1 MFILEI
7 ASICILKKPVRGV
20 KEVKIMVSLKHRRLL
35 FLLICCSVVLSA
47 AHSRGAISVYDQVTT
62 VGTPVYLKVLT
73 KGRLFAD
80 GGRLVEFYLDD
91 NSLGKNLTGGDGYGY
106 RKYTPK
112 RPGIIKVQ
120 ARSKGES
127 GSGLLLV
134 MEKNQKVIFIEI
146 EGGFKDAFIS
156 KIAAGA
162 SRRAVERMLKKYRV
176 IYISRYTGLRMAREW
191 LDEHEFPEAPVL
203 RWQGPKMFSALKE
216 KGIHLYAII
225 GSAGVIAE
233 SAEHIEKRYTF
244 EKTQKGQTVRDWEEI
259 IELLPKSVPKDSAEG
274 KKK

>member
-1 MFILEI
+1 MKMIL
-7 ASICILKKPVRGV
+7 
-20 KEVKIMVSLKHRRLL
+20 SLKNKLL
-35 FLLICCSVVLSA
+35 SLFLICCFVVLPTTQSW
-47 AHSRGAISVYDQVTT
+47 GAIIVYDRVTT
-62 VGTPVYLKVLT
+62 VSTPVYLKVLT
-73 KGRLFAD
+73 KGRFFAD
-80 GGRLVEFYLDD
+80 GGRLVEFFLDE

-127 GSGLLLV
+127 GTGLLLV
-134 MEKNQKVIFIEI
+134 MKKKEKVIFIEI

-156 KIAAGA
+156 DIAAGA

-176 IYISRYTGLRMAREW
+176 IYLSRYTGLRMAREW
-191 LDEHEFPEAPVL
+191 LDEGEFPEAPVL

-225 GSAGVIAE
+225 GSAGIVAE
-233 SAEHIEKRYTF
+233 AEDHIEKRYSF
-244 EKTQKGQTVRDWEEI
+244 EQTKNGQTVKDWEEI
-259 IELLPKSVPKDSAEG
+259 FELLPKSAPKDSG
-274 KKK
+274 KDKKK

>member
-1 MFILEI
+1 MI
-7 ASICILKKPVRGV
+7 
-20 KEVKIMVSLKHRRLL
+20 VSLKNKLL
-35 FLLICCSVVLSA
+35 PIFLICCFVVLPSTQ
-47 AHSRGAISVYDQVTT
+47 SRGEIIVYDRVTT
-62 VGTPVYLKVLT
+62 VDTPVYLKVLT
-73 KGRLFAD
+73 KGRFFAD
-80 GGRLVEFYLDD
+80 GGRLVEMYLDD
-91 NSLGKNLTGGDGYGY
+91 HSLGKNLTGGDGYGY
-106 RKYTPK
+106 RKYIPK

-134 MEKNQKVIFIEI
+134 TKKNEKVIFIEI
-146 EGGFKDAFIS
+146 EGAFKDAFIS

-162 SRRAVERMLKKYRV
+162 SRRAVQRLLKKYRV
-176 IYISRYTGLRMAREW
+176 IYISRYTGLQTAREW

-233 SAEHIEKRYTF
+233 SEEHIEKRYTF
-244 EKTQKGQTVRDWEEI
+244 EQTQKGQTVKDWEEI
-259 IELLPKSVPKDSAEG
+259 IELLPKSAAKDSDKG

>member
-1 MFILEI
+1 MKMTVF
-7 ASICILKKPVRGV
+7 LKNK
-20 KEVKIMVSLKHRRLL
+20 LL
-35 FLLICCSVVLSA
+35 SVFLICCFIVLSA
-47 AHSRGAISVYDQVTT
+47 ASSRGAIIVYDRVTLA
-62 VGTPVYLKVLT
+62 GTPVYLKVLT
-73 KGRLFAD
+73 KGRFFAD

-91 NSLGKNLTGGDGYGY
+91 NRLGKNLTGGDGYGY

-134 MEKNQKVIFIEI
+134 VKKNEKVIFIEI

-156 KIAAGA
+156 DIAAGA
-162 SRRAVERMLKKYRV
+162 SRRAVEKLLKKYRV
-176 IYISRYTGLRMAREW
+176 VYISRYTGLRMAREW
-191 LDEHEFPEAPVL
+191 LDEYEFPEAPVM
-203 RWQGPKMFSALKE
+203 RWEGAKMLAAFKE
-216 KGIHLYAII
+216 KGIHLYAIV

-244 EKTQKGQTVRDWEEI
+244 EKTEKGQTVKDWEEI
-259 IELLPKSVPKDSAEG
+259 IELLPKSVSKDSDKG

>member
-1 MFILEI
+1 MI
-7 ASICILKKPVRGV
+7 
-20 KEVKIMVSLKHRRLL
+20 VSFKSKLLL
-35 FLLICCSVVLSA
+35 FFLICSFVVLPA
-47 AHSRGAISVYDQVTT
+47 AQCPGEIIVYDRVTK
-62 VGTPVYLKVLT
+62 VGAPVYLKVLT
-73 KGRLFAD
+73 KGKIFAD

-91 NSLGKNLTGGDGYGY
+91 KSLGKNLTGGDGYGF

-134 MEKNQKVIFIEI
+134 MKKNDKAIFIEI

-156 KIAAGA
+156 EIAAGA
-162 SRRAVERMLKKYRV
+162 SRRAVDRLLKKYRV
-176 IYISRYTGLRMAREW
+176 IYISRYTGLRMARDW
-191 LDEHEFPEAPVL
+191 LDEHEFPVAPVL
-203 RWQGPKMFSALKE
+203 RWQGAKMFATFKE

-233 SAEHIEKRYTF
+233 AEEHIEKRYTF
-244 EKTQKGQTVRDWEEI
+244 EKTQKGQIVKDWEEI
-259 IELLPKSVPKDSAEG
+259 IELLPKKVPKDSG
-274 KKK
+274 KDKKK

>member
-1 MFILEI
+1 MI
-7 ASICILKKPVRGV
+7 
-20 KEVKIMVSLKHRRLL
+20 VSLKTKL
-35 FLLICCSVVLSA
+35 FSIFLICCFAVLPATQSWA
-47 AHSRGAISVYDQVTT
+47 AIIVYDRVTT

-80 GGRLVEFYLDD
+80 GGRLVEFYLGD

-134 MEKNQKVIFIEI
+134 TKKKEKVIFIEI
-146 EGGFKDAFIS
+146 ESGFKDAFIS

-162 SRRAVERMLKKYRV
+162 SRRAVERLLKKYRV
-176 IYISRYTGLRMAREW
+176 IYLSRYTGLRMAREW
-191 LDEHEFPEAPVL
+191 LDEGEFPEAPIL
-203 RWQGPKMFSALKE
+203 RWQGPKMLSALQE
-216 KGIHLYAII
+216 KGIYLYAII

-233 SAEHIEKRYTF
+233 ASEHIEKRYTF
-244 EKTQKGQTVRDWEEI
+244 EQTQKGQTVKDWEEI
-259 IELLPKSVPKDSAEG
+259 IELLPKSAPKDSAKG